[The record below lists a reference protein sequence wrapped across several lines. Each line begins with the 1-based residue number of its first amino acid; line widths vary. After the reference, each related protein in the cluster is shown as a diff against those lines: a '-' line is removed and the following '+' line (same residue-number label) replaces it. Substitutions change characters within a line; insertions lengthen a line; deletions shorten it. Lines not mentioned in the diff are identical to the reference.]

1 MEACGLAGHLRRMLT
16 QTQDPLTGNMSP
28 EELKR
33 ERDESGVDGPTATF
47 LTTEIQ
53 NLNNLKKILTLKDVH
68 NSPQIASRS
77 VSCPNVVL
85 TLTMNVQI

>member
-1 MEACGLAGHLRRMLT
+1 MEACGLAGHLRRMLM
-16 QTQDPLTGNMSP
+16 QTWDPLTGNMSP

-33 ERDESGVDGPTATF
+33 ERDESGADGPTATF
-47 LTTEIQ
+47 LTTEIRT
-53 NLNNLKKILTLKDVH
+53 LNNLRKILTLKDVH
-68 NSPQIASRS
+68 NSPQVASRS